1 MFLRAPGRPWDTAF
15 YGDKKLTKKA
25 STAAALTGVTLLLR
39 VFTCSRPALARRI
52 LRRQNAHQNALYRCS
67 PDGCERMQ
75 NSGYATR
82 SRHAGGA
89 EFLYWA
95 TDLTPRN
102 KSQSCGDSNRRR
114 ESRIWPDV
122 CSNIIDIICSN
133 IIDTPDYDGEV
144 QTALPYI
151 P

>member
-1 MFLRAPGRPWDTAF
+1 MPYISA
-15 YGDKKLTKKA
+15 KKA